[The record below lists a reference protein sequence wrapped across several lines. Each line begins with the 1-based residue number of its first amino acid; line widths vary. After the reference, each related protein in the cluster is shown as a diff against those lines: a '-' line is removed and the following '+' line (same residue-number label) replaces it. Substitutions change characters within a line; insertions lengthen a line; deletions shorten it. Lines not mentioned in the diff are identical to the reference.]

1 MNSKQM
7 QMSVKIWN
15 KLFDLIKEIQLHI
28 YQKANN
34 NEQLDI
40 VLLQNALIF
49 FCASAYLTEPN
60 IEYDFNLNMRKIK
73 GLQDDLKRYLNLFT
87 HSRI

>member
-15 KLFDLIKEIQLHI
+15 KLFEIIKEIQLQI
-28 YQKANN
+28 YKRSNN
-34 NEQLDI
+34 NKQLDI
-40 VLLQNALIF
+40 VRLQNALDYF
-49 FCASAYLTEPN
+49 TASANLTEPN
-60 IEYDFNLNMRKIK
+60 IEYDFNLHMRKIK
-73 GLQDDLKRYLNLFT
+73 GIQDDLDRFLNLFT